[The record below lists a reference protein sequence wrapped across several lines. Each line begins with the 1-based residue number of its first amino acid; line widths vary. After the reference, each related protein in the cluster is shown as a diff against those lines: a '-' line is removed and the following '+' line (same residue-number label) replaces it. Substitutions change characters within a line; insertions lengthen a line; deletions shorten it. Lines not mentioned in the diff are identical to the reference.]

1 MDLVIELLVY
11 PNFGLIAAALVLF
24 VAVMSTTTPNKMFK
38 YHSGAVH
45 AELNSG
51 RWATVVFFGIIF
63 VVVQSVVLY
72 YLSGSDY
79 MPFSGVHTTKAV
91 PLLENVMPT
100 LKVIAAVYASGFV
113 LMPVAWSMFN
123 SSYIESVKH
132 LLRATTGH
140 SDFEKAVIM
149 DLREKLIEF
158 YSSAN
163 IVSSDNSKAN
173 KPFSSYKPELFT
185 NKKIPKEQN
194 DSNDPKGPKGETGDL
209 ALNID
214 TIYLNANRSSVDIP
228 GLSFSAVDHVCEGKI
243 SSINQLFQIVLIEYS
258 NPYYGDANSGESK
271 YLNNALFLINGAKI
285 RPGDLRKASLDR
297 INELR
302 NQNLITPISSRI
314 LDTEISRAMLSD
326 LYNLINE
333 AKREIAL
340 SPSTMAG
347 QLAIVTFNWPVYVT
361 AMCTSGLRRSA
372 RFFVLYFKNVL
383 KVMSEDALKKL

>member
-1 MDLVIELLVY
+1 MDSVIELLVY

-51 RWATVVFFGIIF
+51 RWATVVFFSIIF

-79 MPFSGVHTTKAV
+79 MPFSGVHTTQAV
-91 PLLENVMPT
+91 PLLGNVMPT

-163 IVSSDNSKAN
+163 IVSSDNSKTN
-173 KPFSSYKPELFT
+173 KPFVEYKAELFA
-185 NKKIPKEQN
+185 NKKIAKQQT
-194 DSNDPKGPKGETGDL
+194 DVKGPKGENGDL
-209 ALNID
+209 TLDID
-214 TIYLNANRSSVDIP
+214 TIYLNANSGSVDIP

-243 SSINQLFQIVLIEYS
+243 SSINQLFQIVLVQYS

-271 YLNNALFLINGAKI
+271 YLDNALFLINGAKI

-340 SPSTMAG
+340 SPSTLAG

-372 RFFVLYFKNVL
+372 KFFVLYFKNVL